1 MVKVVSVKFKEAGR
15 SYYFDPAS
23 LELKTGDRVIVE
35 SAGGLSFGTVS
46 SAVHEVPDESIV
58 KELKKVIRKA
68 TDKDLRQLEENKTKK
83 KEAFKICER
92 KISEHN
98 LEMKLTSVEYSFDAS
113 KITFFFTADG
123 RVDFRELVK
132 ELVAQF
138 HARIE
143 LHQIGVRDEARMLGG
158 IGVCGRHYCCKQ
170 FLNDFEPVS
179 IKMAK
184 EQGLSLNPTKIS
196 GSCGRLMCCLKYEQ
210 NAYDDLMKITPNVGA
225 TVKVNGEICTVVD
238 ANLITGN
245 LIVKPK
251 AEDSLPFKTN
261 RKDCKIISRGKKSK
275 ENDEKEE
282 EKEEI

>member
-1 MVKVVSVKFKEAGR
+1 MIKVVSVRFKENGR
-15 SYYFDPAS
+15 NYFFDPS
-23 LELKTGDRVIVE
+23 DLELAVGDKVIVE
-35 SAGGLSFGTVS
+35 SAGGLSFGIVS
-46 SAVHEVPDESIV
+46 EGERMVAEEAVV
-58 KELKKVIRKA
+58 KELKKVVRKA
-68 TDKDLRQLEENKTKK
+68 TEKDIAQLNENRQKEDK
-83 KEAFKICER
+83 AFSICER

-98 LEMKLTSVEYSFDAS
+98 LEMKLVSVEYSFDGS

-123 RVDFRELVK
+123 RVDFRDLVK
-132 ELVAQF
+132 DLVSHF
-138 HARIE
+138 HTRIE

-158 IGVCGRHYCCKQ
+158 LGICGRPYCCKQ

-210 NAYDDLMKITPNVGA
+210 NAYDDLIKITPSVGS
-225 TVKVNGEICTVVD
+225 TVKYNGELGTVIDV
-238 ANLITGN
+238 NLITGN

-251 AEDSLPFKTN
+251 SEDGIPFKVN
-261 RKDCKIISRGKKSK
+261 RKDVKIISRGKKK
-275 ENDEKEE
+275 QEAAENT

>member
-1 MVKVVSVKFKEAGR
+1 MVNVVSIKFKDAGR
-15 SYYFDPAS
+15 MYYFDPNS
-23 LELKTGDRVIVE
+23 LNLSIGDKVIVE
-35 SAGGLSFGTVS
+35 SAGGLSLGTVCEDI
-46 SAVHEVPDESIV
+46 HEVPDEKVV
-58 KELKKVIRKA
+58 KELKKVLRVA
-68 TDKDLRQLEENKTKK
+68 TDKDFKQIEENNKK
-83 KEAFKICER
+83 AENAFKICER

-98 LEMKLTSVEYSFDAS
+98 LEMKLVSVDYSFDGS

-132 ELVAQF
+132 DLVSQF

-158 IGVCGRHYCCKQ
+158 LGICGRPYCCKQ

-210 NAYDDLMKITPNVGA
+210 NSYDELMKITPNVGS
-225 TVKVNGEICTVVD
+225 TVKANGEICSVID

-251 AEDSLPFKTN
+251 SEDAVPFKTN
-261 RKDCKIISRGKKSK
+261 RRDVKIISRGKKSK
-275 ENDEKEE
+275 ENDEKA
-282 EKEEI
+282 EI

>member
-1 MVKVVSVKFKEAGR
+1 MINVVTVKFKDTGR
-15 SYYFDPAS
+15 SYYFDPCD
-23 LELKTGDRVIVE
+23 LRLKVGDRVIVE

-46 SAVHEVPDESIV
+46 VAAREVEEEKVV
-58 KELKKVIRKA
+58 KELKKVLRKA
-68 TDKDLRQLEENKTKK
+68 TEKDFKQLEENRE
-83 KEAFKICER
+83 KEEKAFSVCER
-92 KISEHN
+92 KINEHN
-98 LEMKLTSVEYSFDAS
+98 LEMKLIRVEYSFDCS
-113 KITFFFTADG
+113 KITFFFTAEG

-132 ELVAQF
+132 DLVSHF

-158 IGVCGRHYCCKQ
+158 LGICGRPYCCKQ

-184 EQGLSLNPTKIS
+184 EQSLSLNPTKIS

-210 NAYDDLMKITPNVGA
+210 NAYEDLIKITPPVGA
-225 TVKVNGEICTVVD
+225 TVKQNGELGTVVD
-238 ANLITGN
+238 VNLITGN

-251 AEDSLPFKTN
+251 TEDGIPYKTN
-261 RKDCKIISRGKKSK
+261 RKDVKIISRGKKK
-275 ENDEKEE
+275 PENDEIQ

>member
-1 MVKVVSVKFKEAGR
+1 MIKVVSVKFKDGGR
-15 SYYFDPAS
+15 NYYFDPQK
-23 LELKTGDRVIVE
+23 LDLIEGDRVIVE
-35 SAGGLSFGTVS
+35 SAGGLSLGTISDGIHDVDDDK
-46 SAVHEVPDESIV
+46 VV
-58 KELKKVIRKA
+58 KELKKVLRKA
-68 TDKDLRQLEENKTKK
+68 TDKDFAQVEENRK
-83 KEAFKICER
+83 KEKKAFDICER
-92 KISEHN
+92 KITEHN
-98 LEMKLTSVEYSFDAS
+98 LDMKLISVEYSFDSS

-132 ELVAQF
+132 DLVSQF

-158 IGVCGRHYCCKQ
+158 LGVCGRPYCCKQ

-210 NAYDDLMKITPNVGA
+210 DAYEELSKITPPVGS
-225 TVKVNGEICTVVD
+225 TVKHNGELCTVVD

-245 LIVKPK
+245 IIVKPK
-251 AEDSLPFKTN
+251 SDDSIPYKTN
-261 RKDCKIISRGKKSK
+261 RKEVKIISRGKKK
-275 ENDEKEE
+275 QENDENARKE
-282 EKEEI
+282 

>member
-1 MVKVVSVKFKEAGR
+1 MINVVSVKFKDAGR
-15 SYYFDPAS
+15 SYYFDPNS
-23 LELKTGDRVIVE
+23 LDIHAGDKVIVE
-35 SAGGLSFGTVS
+35 SAGGLSFGTVCDD
-46 SAVHEVPDESIV
+46 VHEIPEDKIV
-58 KELKKVIRKA
+58 KELKKVLRKA
-68 TDKDLRQLEENKTKK
+68 TEKDFIQLEENRK
-83 KEAFKICER
+83 KEQNAFKICER

-98 LEMKLTSVEYSFDAS
+98 LEMKLISVEYSFDGS

-132 ELVAQF
+132 DLVAQF

-158 IGVCGRHYCCKQ
+158 LGICGRPYCCKQ

-210 NAYDDLMKITPNVGA
+210 NAYDELTKITPNVGA
-225 TVKVNGEICTVVD
+225 TVKVNGEVCSVID

-251 AEDSLPFKTN
+251 AEDSIPFKTN
-261 RKDCKIISRGKKSK
+261 RKDVKIISRGRKKS
-275 ENDEKEE
+275 ENVEKEQ
-282 EKEEI
+282 I

>member
-1 MVKVVSVKFKEAGR
+1 MINVISVKFKDTGR
-15 SYYFDPAS
+15 SYYFDPTN
-23 LELKTGDRVIVE
+23 LELDVGDRVIVE
-35 SAGGLSFGTVS
+35 SAGGLSLGTVS
-46 SAVHEVPDESIV
+46 AGVHRVPEEKIV
-58 KELKKVIRKA
+58 KELKKVLRKA
-68 TDKDLRQLEENKTKK
+68 TEKDFIQLEENRKK
-83 KEAFKICER
+83 EKEAFKICER

-98 LEMKLTSVEYSFDAS
+98 LQMKLISVEYSFDAS

-123 RVDFRELVK
+123 RVDFRNLVK
-132 ELVAQF
+132 DLVSQF

-158 IGVCGRHYCCKQ
+158 LGVCGRPYCCKQ

-210 NAYDDLMKITPNVGA
+210 DAYEDIMKITPPVGS
-225 TVKVNGEICTVVD
+225 TVKQAGELGTVID

-251 AEDSLPFKTN
+251 REDGVPFKTN
-261 RKDCKIISRGKKSK
+261 RKDVKIISRGKKK
-275 ENDEKEE
+275 PENDETL

>member
-1 MVKVVSVKFKEAGR
+1 MTKVVSVKFKDTGR
-15 SYYFDPAS
+15 SYYFDPG
-23 LELKTGDRVIVE
+23 ELNIKTGDKVIVE
-35 SAGGLSFGTVS
+35 SAGGLSFGAVS
-46 SAVHEVPDESIV
+46 AGVHEVEDDKVV
-58 KELKKVIRKA
+58 KELKKVLRIA
-68 TDKDLRQLEENKTKK
+68 TEKDFNQLKENRE
-83 KEAFKICER
+83 KEKSAFGVCER

-98 LEMKLTSVEYSFDAS
+98 LEMKLISVEYSFDGS

-123 RVDFRELVK
+123 RIDFRELVK
-132 ELVAQF
+132 DLVSHF

-158 IGVCGRHYCCKQ
+158 LGICGRPYCCKQ

-210 NAYDDLMKITPNVGA
+210 AAYDDLMKITPPIGA
-225 TVKVNGEICTVVD
+225 TVKQNGELGTVID

-245 LIVKPK
+245 IIVKPK
-251 AEDSLPFKTN
+251 AEDSIPYKTN
-261 RKDCKIISRGKKSK
+261 RKDVKIISRGKKK
-275 ENDEKEE
+275 PETEEIE

>member
-1 MVKVVSVKFKEAGR
+1 MVKVVSVKFKDSGR
-15 SYYFDPAS
+15 SYYFDPNS
-23 LELKTGDRVIVE
+23 LDLHIDDKVIVE
-35 SAGGLSFGTVS
+35 SAGGLSFGSVS
-46 SAVHEVPDESIV
+46 SEAHEVEEEKIV
-58 KELKKVIRKA
+58 KELKKVLRIA
-68 TDKDLRQLEENKTKK
+68 TDKDFKQLSENKE
-83 KEAFKICER
+83 KEKSAFKICER

-98 LEMKLTSVEYSFDAS
+98 LQMKLTSVEYSFDGS

-132 ELVAQF
+132 DLVSHF

-158 IGVCGRHYCCKQ
+158 LGICGRPYCCKQ

-210 NAYDDLMKITPNVGA
+210 NSYDDLMKITPNVGA
-225 TVKVNGEICTVVD
+225 TVKANGEVCSVID

-251 AEDSLPFKTN
+251 AEDSVPFKTN
-261 RKDCKIISRGKKSK
+261 RKDVKILSRGKKPK
-275 ENDEKEE
+275 ENDEKEQ
-282 EKEEI
+282 KEEI

>member
-1 MVKVVSVKFKEAGR
+1 
-15 SYYFDPAS
+15 
-23 LELKTGDRVIVE
+23 
-35 SAGGLSFGTVS
+35 
-46 SAVHEVPDESIV
+46 
-58 KELKKVIRKA
+58 
-68 TDKDLRQLEENKTKK
+68 
-83 KEAFKICER
+83 
-92 KISEHN
+92 
-98 LEMKLTSVEYSFDAS
+98 MKLISVDYSFDGS

-132 ELVAQF
+132 DLVSEF

-158 IGVCGRHYCCKQ
+158 LGICGRPYCCKQ

-210 NAYDDLMKITPNVGA
+210 NSYDELMKITPGVGS
-225 TVKVNGEICTVVD
+225 TVKVNGEVCTVMD

-245 LIVKPK
+245 LIVKAK
-251 AEDSLPFKTN
+251 SEDAIPFKTN
-261 RKDCKIISRGKKSK
+261 RKDVKILSRGKKK
-275 ENDEKEE
+275 TENDENNQ
-282 EKEEI
+282 I

>member
-1 MVKVVSVKFKEAGR
+1 MVNVVSVKFKDIGR
-15 SYYFDPAS
+15 SYYFDPNF
-23 LELKTGDRVIVE
+23 LDLNVGDKVIVE
-35 SAGGLSFGTVS
+35 SAGGLSLGTISGEIHKVT
-46 SAVHEVPDESIV
+46 EDRIV
-58 KELKKVIRKA
+58 KELKKVLRKA
-68 TDKDLRQLEENKTKK
+68 TDKDLGQLQENRKK
-83 KEAFKICER
+83 EAEAFKICER

-98 LEMKLTSVEYSFDAS
+98 LEMKLISVEYSFDAS

-132 ELVAQF
+132 DLVSQF
-138 HARIE
+138 HTRIE

-158 IGVCGRHYCCKQ
+158 LGVCGRPYCCKQ

-184 EQGLSLNPTKIS
+184 EQGLSLNPAKIS

-225 TVKVNGEICTVVD
+225 TVKVNGEVCSVLD

-251 AEDSLPFKTN
+251 TEDSVPFKTN
-261 RKDCKIISRGKKSK
+261 RKDVKILSRGKKTK

-282 EKEEI
+282 KAEI

>member
-1 MVKVVSVKFKEAGR
+1 MVNVVSVKFKDGGR
-15 SYYFDPAS
+15 SYYFDPGSIS
-23 LELKTGDRVIVE
+23 LNVGDTVIVE
-35 SAGGLSFGTVS
+35 SAGGLSFGTVVS
-46 SAVHEVPDESIV
+46 GIHEVPEESIV
-58 KELKKVIRKA
+58 KELKKVVRK
-68 TDKDLRQLEENKTKK
+68 TTEKDIVRLKENKEKE
-83 KEAFKICER
+83 KEAFKTCER

-98 LEMKLTSVEYSFDAS
+98 LEMKLISVDYSFDGS

-132 ELVAQF
+132 DLVSEF

-158 IGVCGRHYCCKQ
+158 LGICGRPYCCKQ

-210 NAYDDLMKITPNVGA
+210 NSYDELMKITPGVGS
-225 TVKVNGEICTVVD
+225 TVKVNGEVCTVMD

-245 LIVKPK
+245 LIVKAK
-251 AEDSLPFKTN
+251 TEDAIPFKTN
-261 RKDCKIISRGKKSK
+261 RKDVKILSRGKKK
-275 ENDEKEE
+275 TENDENNQ
-282 EKEEI
+282 I